1 MTPLPSRLHD
11 FYRDLASQ
19 PPAPPPQSTPL
30 ITELL
35 FGGDRSETNSVCS
48 EPVRPVACLHCK
60 TLKKTDSLRHGN
72 YVKSI
77 KDWLALLPDL
87 ESESECWDGTSEW
100 DRGDMVV

>member
-1 MTPLPSRLHD
+1 MPLTSHLPFVPHCSRLHE

-19 PPAPPPQSTPL
+19 PPAPPPHTTPL

-35 FGGDRSETNSVCS
+35 FGWDRSETNSVCS

-87 ESESECWDGTSEW
+87 ESEGESGFREG
-100 DRGDMVV
+100 